1 MYGSSFD
8 FSGVTLPGTGGGINA
23 SNSIG
28 MDRLMEMNKSGKKWS
43 PDITGGMSHHAEGTT
58 VTPLVKNEIK
68 REKAAGLVNRSYN
81 EIADSQ
87 MAMRE
92 IMDRKKARGSAFM
105 KKKKEEYAF
114 GENDNIGNLDMEGMA
129 IAQPF
134 AMKEHKC
141 KGPGCPICANNKQKE
156 SEYREWSTDKRK
168 KLKSGEV
175 KGEFAGPNMSFPIA
189 GPQDVSAAWSSVG
202 RAPNPRAVM
211 SKIISIAKKHGWE
224 SGLPA
229 SVKQR
234 LAAGESGLPS

>member
-1 MYGSSFD
+1 MYGTSFD
-8 FSGVTLPGTGGGINA
+8 FSGVTLPGAGGMING

-43 PDITGGMSHHAEGTT
+43 PDITGGMSHHAESM
-58 VTPLVKNEIK
+58 LMKNEQK
-68 REKAAGLVNRSYN
+68 RTKATNLVNRSYN
-81 EIADSQ
+81 EVSDGKD
-87 MAMRE
+87 AMKE
-92 IMDRKKARGSAFM
+92 IMDRKKMRGAAFMEM
-105 KKKKEEYAF
+105 KKKEYNF

-134 AMKEHKC
+134 AMAEAKKHMC
-141 KGPGCPICANNKQKE
+141 KGAGCPVCEAAKRKDAE
-156 SEYREWSTDKRK
+156 FREWSTEKRK
-168 KLKSGEV
+168 SLKEGKV

-202 RAPNPRAVM
+202 RAPNPRSVM

>member
-1 MYGSSFD
+1 MYGASFD
-8 FSGVTLPGTGGGINA
+8 FSGVTLPGTGGMINA

-43 PDITGGMSHHAEGTT
+43 PDITGGMSHHAESM
-58 VTPLVKNEIK
+58 LMKNEQK
-68 REKAAGLVNRSYN
+68 RTKATNLVNRSYN
-81 EIADSQ
+81 EVSDGNV
-87 MAMRE
+87 AMKE
-92 IMDRKKARGSAFM
+92 IMDRKKMRGASFMEM
-105 KKKKEEYAF
+105 KKKEYNF

-156 SEYREWSTDKRK
+156 TEYREWSTEKRK
-168 KLKSGEV
+168 SLKEGKT

-189 GPQDVSAAWSSVG
+189 SPTDVAAAWSSVG

-211 SKIISIAKKHGWE
+211 SKIISIAKSHGWE

-229 SVKQR
+229 SVKKR